1 MKTKTYQNPFPQ
13 RADDP
18 WVVRDGDS
26 YLYCYSFGR
35 GVAVTRA
42 DSLPEIRRERGK
54 ICYRAP
60 KEGMYSQE
68 YWAPELHKINGR
80 WYIYVAADD
89 GINDHHRMYC
99 LGAKTDDPTGEYEMI
114 GKVSDESDKW
124 AIDATILSHGGEHYF
139 IWSGWEGDVNIAQHL
154 YIAHMKDASTIDS
167 ARVLLSSPEY
177 EWEQRGSSA
186 DLPTINEGPA
196 ILSRGG
202 KTFLVYSAAGSWCDD
217 YCLGMLELCG
227 DDPMNPEC
235 WKKSDQPVFEKNEH
249 CFGPG
254 HCSFTTSPDG
264 SEDYMVF
271 HGNPNSGTSWGGR
284 RLYIQRVKWKD
295 GQPIFGAPTAPE
307 DKLPYPSDGYRRPHG
322 KLRPGVTRTAISAM
336 VCLGL
341 ALVLVLIGAIIGRE
355 GGAWMLPLVAVP
367 LIVELVLLWQKNME
381 WLGSFL
387 LTNDG
392 IYCESPLSA
401 PILLEW
407 SEIADCCFIPGK
419 GKEAGT
425 YCFSTEKLTL
435 AGEHKLPSA
444 PTSVKL
450 VKISDR
456 QGLQGALE
464 VYLSKELSQKLAVDR
479 IVLK

>member
-1 MKTKTYQNPFPQ
+1 MKIKTYQNPFPQ

-42 DSLPEIRRERGK
+42 QKLTEIRRERGK
-54 ICYRAP
+54 VCYRAP

-114 GKVSDESDKW
+114 GKISDLSDKW
-124 AIDATILSHGGEHYF
+124 AIDATVLSHGGEHYF
-139 IWSGWEGDVNIAQHL
+139 IWSGWEGDVNVAQHL
-154 YIAHMKDASTIDS
+154 YIAHMKDAATIDS
-167 ARVLLSSPEY
+167 PRVLLSSPEY
-177 EWEQRGSSA
+177 EWEMRGSTK

-202 KTFLVYSAAGSWCDD
+202 KTYLVYSASGSWCDD

-227 DDPMNPEC
+227 DDPMDPAC
-235 WKKSDQPVFEKNEH
+235 WKKYDSPVFEKNDY
-249 CFGPG
+249 CYGPG

-264 SEDYMVF
+264 SEDYMAF
-271 HGNPNSGTSWGGR
+271 HGNPVSGTGWGGR

-295 GQPIFGAPTAPE
+295 GLPVFGAPCAPDE
-307 DKLPYPSDGYRRPHG
+307 KLPLPSDGYRHPHG
-322 KLRPGVTRTAISAM
+322 RLRPALTKAAVAAMAGLGVS
-336 VCLGL
+336 LL
-341 ALVLVLIGAIIGRE
+341 LVIIGSILGK
-355 GGAWMLPLVAVP
+355 GGIVWMLPLVALPV
-367 LIVELVLLWQKNME
+367 IAELVILWQKNME
-381 WLGSFL
+381 WLGTFL

-407 SEIADCCFIPGK
+407 GEIVDCCFVPGK
-419 GKEAGT
+419 GNEAGT
-425 YCFSTEKLTL
+425 YCFSAERLSL
-435 AGEHKLPSA
+435 AKEYKLPTAPLSA
-444 PTSVKL
+444 KL

-456 QGLQGALE
+456 PGMQAALE
-464 VYLSKELSQKLAVDR
+464 EYLSKEMTQKLAVDR